1 MVLSGILNGIVSIL
15 DFLFGLLPSFSIDD
29 TKLSTSWEIIIE
41 YVEKANKIFPVD
53 TLMTVIGIFC
63 AFAVA
68 MFAYWSAMRVIN
80 LIRGAG

>member
-1 MVLSGILNGIVSIL
+1 MVLSGILNGIAKIL
-15 DFLFGLLPSFSIDD
+15 DFIFDLLPSFSLDNS
-29 TKLSTSWEIIIE
+29 KLSESWEIVNR
-41 YVEKANKIFPVD
+41 YLEKANKIFPID

-68 MFAYWSAMRVIN
+68 MFAYWGAMRVIN

>member
-1 MVLSGILNGIVSIL
+1 MVLSGILNGIANIL
-15 DFLFGLLPSFSIDD
+15 DFIFGLLPSFSIDD
-29 TKLSTSWEIIIE
+29 SKLAQSWQIVND
-41 YVEKANKIFPVD
+41 YVEKANKIFPID

-68 MFAYWSAMRVIN
+68 MFIYWGAMRVIN